1 MLTRNA
7 LLAVRDGRLF
17 LTAQALDALAIGV
30 SLVALPWLV
39 LQNGGSHA
47 EAGLV
52 YSVSVLPYVV
62 FGLAAGSIGD
72 RLPRR
77 QVMLAGHLAQAAC
90 AAVIPLWTLAGSP
103 PVGVVL
109 AAAFAV
115 GSGRVFVDAAAFG
128 AVASIV
134 GTENFIEGQSALSA
148 FWSLGFLAGPAL
160 GGALVAAIGPGRA
173 LAAEASAL
181 ALAALFIGAIRTA
194 FAQAPETAGRRGV
207 REGLLFMLR
216 NRGIATYTVV
226 TVIWNL
232 VASGSF
238 ALMVPLLR
246 DEVGLPSGSVGT
258 ILAVGSVAFLVASAV
273 ASPVSR
279 RFGGRAAVVA
289 CLMASPITIAALG
302 VASGLA
308 AAFVAVFVYELVEG
322 LVSVLV
328 IGERQRRAP
337 DGLQARVGIAGR
349 MILLGSTAAGSAIA
363 SALTS
368 SLGTAHLYLAMA
380 GATAVVAAVA
390 APLLLRLED

>member
-1 MLTRNA
+1 LLTRNA

-17 LTAQALDALAIGV
+17 LTAQALDALSIGV
-30 SLVALPWLV
+30 SQVALPWLV

-52 YSVSVLPYVV
+52 YSASVLPYVV

-90 AAVIPLWTLAGSP
+90 AAVIPLWTLAGAP

-148 FWSLGFLAGPAL
+148 FWSLGYLAGPAL
-160 GGALVAAIGPGRA
+160 GGALVGAVGAGRA

-181 ALAALFIGAIRTA
+181 ALAALLIGAIRTS
-194 FAQAPETAGRRGV
+194 FAHAGEATGTSGT
-207 REGLLFMLR
+207 REGLLFMVR
-216 NRGIATYTVV
+216 DRGIATYTGV

-232 VASGSF
+232 AAAGAF

-246 DEVGLPSGSVGT
+246 DGVGLPSRSVGGV
-258 ILAVGSVAFLVASAV
+258 LAVGSLAFLTASAF
-273 ASPVSR
+273 AAGVSR
-279 RFGGRAAVVA
+279 RLGAAAAVVA
-289 CLMASPITIAALG
+289 CFLASPITIAALG
-302 VASGLA
+302 VAGGLTA
-308 AAFVAVFVYELVEG
+308 ALMAVFAFELVEG
-322 LVSVLV
+322 LVSVLL

-337 DGLQARVGIAGR
+337 ERLQARVGIAGR
-349 MILLGSTAAGSAIA
+349 MILLGSTAAGAAIA

-368 SLGTAHLYLAMA
+368 SLGIGHVYLVMA
-380 GATAVVAAVA
+380 AAAAVLA
-390 APLLLRLED
+390 ALTAPLLLRLED

>member
-1 MLTRNA
+1 LLTRNA

-17 LTAQALDALAIGV
+17 LIAQALDALAIGV

-62 FGLAAGSIGD
+62 FGLTAGSIGD

-134 GTENFIEGQSALSA
+134 GAEKFTEGQAALSA
-148 FWSLGFLAGPAL
+148 SWSLGFLAGPAL

-173 LAAEASAL
+173 LAGEAAAL
-181 ALAALFIGAIRTA
+181 AFAALLIGAVRA
-194 FAQAPETAGRRGV
+194 SFARPGPADSTGV
-207 REGLLFMLR
+207 REGVMFMVR

-232 VASGSF
+232 AAAGAF

-246 DEVGLPSGSVGT
+246 DGVELPSRSVGGV
-258 ILAVGSVAFLVASAV
+258 LAVGSLAFLAASAL
-273 ASPVSR
+273 ASWVSR
-279 RFGGRAAVVA
+279 RLGGPAAVVA
-289 CLMASPITIAALG
+289 CFVASPFTIAALG
-302 VASGLA
+302 VAGGLA
-308 AAFVAVFVYELVEG
+308 AALVAVFAFELMEG

-337 DGLQARVGIAGR
+337 ERLQARVGIAGR

-368 SLGTAHLYLAMA
+368 SLGIGHLYLAMA
-380 GATAVVAAVA
+380 AATAVLAALT